1 MKKEDQQDIALDGL
15 IKELQVFIEL
25 SFQEDE
31 TSLNDWINETINK
44 LESRCWKSKN
54 CEEDNCPAY
63 KNECG
68 RCWLIAG
75 TMCGGKAQGKFVEKY
90 GFCTE
95 CKIFKDSIGDDRV
108 RCLREFVIVLIHSLR
123 LKQQELKEAASEI
136 KTLSGFLPICASCKS
151 IRDDKGCWKKI
162 ELYISD
168 HSQAEFSHSI
178 CPDCAKRIYPDLT
191 DENGSFCNTSTLD
204 HEKPES

>member
-31 TSLNDWINETINK
+31 TSLKDWINETINK
-44 LESRCWKSKN
+44 LESRCWQRKH
-54 CEEDNCPAY
+54 CGAENCPAY

-75 TMCGGKAQGKFVEKY
+75 TMCGGKAQGKFIEKY

-95 CKIFKDSIGDDRV
+95 CEIYQDSIGDDRV
-108 RCLREFVIVLIHSLR
+108 RSLRELVIVLIHSLR
-123 LKQQELKEAASEI
+123 LKQFELKQTQNELEERVNDRTTELEQ
-136 KTLSGFLPICASCKS
+136 KTLSVSPRIIGTRIVS
-151 IRDDKGCWKKI
+151 
-162 ELYISD
+162 
-168 HSQAEFSHSI
+168 FS
-178 CPDCAKRIYPDLT
+178 PR
-191 DENGSFCNTSTLD
+191 
-204 HEKPES
+204 